1 MKYSFYSQI
10 EYREFIR
17 KIPEGIKF
25 ETKSEPFEMPIILL
39 VHTDNNLYFY
49 DSKKR

>member
-17 KIPEGIKF
+17 EIPEGIKF
-25 ETKSEPFEMPIILL
+25 ETKSKPFEMPIILF
-39 VHTDNNLYFY
+39 VDMDTNLYL
-49 DSKKR
+49 